1 MAWTDQA
8 NGCGGCRCQPGGQ
21 PGGAVLPKFDP
32 AKIKQVTLSVDGMT
46 CASCVATATKA
57 LAAVPGVT
65 HVQVDLK
72 SKQATVLVEIN
83 RFNEATLLTALQ
95 KAGYPGKM
103 LK

>member
-1 MAWTDQA
+1 
-8 NGCGGCRCQPGGQ
+8 
-21 PGGAVLPKFDP
+21 
-32 AKIKQVTLSVDGMT
+32 MT
-46 CASCVATATKA
+46 CASCVATVQKA

-83 RFNEATLLTALQ
+83 RFDQKALLTALE
-95 KAGYPGKM
+95 KVGYPGKM